1 MNVTDAGIWPPYE
14 AFYIS
19 SMQFNCQSAVRS
31 LARVSSVFQQFPSP
45 PSLDDIAAIPSQKI
59 LNELQNIVVQGA
71 ALSRYFWPARKGH
84 ERRAEHLKRAFSV
97 AESSPLY
104 DRNLRNA
111 IEHFDE
117 RLDNYLSSGI
127 VGCIFPEFVGT
138 RPVEDGVPGHFF
150 RAYFVDVGVFRL
162 LDEEYPVEPLAN
174 EILRLNEKLEVM
186 SSQGER
192 LIARETHD
200 ASPYS

>member
-1 MNVTDAGIWPPYE
+1 MNTASEGIWPPYE

-31 LARVSSVFQQFPSP
+31 LVWVMSAFEQLPSP
-45 PSLDDIAAIPSQKI
+45 TTLDDIAAISSQKI
-59 LNELQNIVVQGA
+59 LNELQNLVVQGA
-71 ALSRYFWPARKGH
+71 ALSRYFWPVRKGH
-84 ERRAEHLKRAFSV
+84 ERRADHLKRAFSV
-97 AESSPLY
+97 TESSPLY

-127 VGCIFPEFVGT
+127 VGCIFPEFVGP
-138 RPVEDGVPGHFF
+138 RPAEDGIPGHYF
-150 RAYFVDVGVFRL
+150 RAYFIDDGVFRL

-174 EILRLNEKLEVM
+174 EILRLNEQLEFM

-192 LIARETHD
+192 LVATGSHD
-200 ASPYS
+200 A